1 MRHIRR
7 DYDAQPA
14 RSIEALERSILRRVG
29 RAIKDYGMIADGDR
43 VLVAI
48 SGGKDSWTLL
58 HVLRLLQRRAPV
70 RFDLFAVNIDQGY
83 PGFRVDLVEEYLKRE
98 GYEYYIVRNPTYR
111 IIQEKLEPGTTA
123 CALCSRLRRG
133 TLYRL
138 AKELNAT
145 KIALGH
151 HADDLMVTF
160 LMSVFFRGEIRTMPP
175 LLLSDDGQNI
185 VIRPLCYVFEEEIR
199 QYVPHTGAP
208 VVSCASPYCE
218 DETALRVQMKT
229 LLDELERRYP
239 RLKNSLLA
247 ALGKVNLT
255 HLMDR
260 RFLLGHLARSG
271 DRGGAPIP
279 SIEGERVFLAGH
291 ADAPHDPWMAWTS
304 PAEPD
309 TSDIRDG

>member
-1 MRHIRR
+1 MISLHR
-7 DYDAQPA
+7 DHEDERA
-14 RSIEALERSILRRVG
+14 RSIEVLERSILRRVG
-29 RAIKDYGMIADGDR
+29 RAIKDYRMIEDGDR

-70 RFDLFAVNIDQGY
+70 RFELFAVNIDQGY
-83 PGFRVDLVEEYLKRE
+83 PGFRADLIEEYLKRE
-98 GYEYYIVRNPTYR
+98 GYEYYIVQNPTYR
-111 IIQEKLEPGTTA
+111 IIQEKLDPNTTA

-138 AKELNAT
+138 AKELKAT

-160 LMSVFFRGEIRTMPP
+160 LLSVFFRGEIRTMPP
-175 LLLSDDGQNI
+175 ILLSDDGQNV
-185 VIRPLCYVFEEEIR
+185 VIRPLCYIFEDEIR

-208 VVSCASPYCE
+208 VVPCASPYCE
-218 DETALRVQMKT
+218 DETALRFQMKA
-229 LLDELERRYP
+229 LLDDLERRYP

-260 RFLLGHLARSG
+260 RFLPLLSAASNALRERAAVAAQAVLEDLDAA
-271 DRGGAPIP
+271 DR
-279 SIEGERVFLAGH
+279 
-291 ADAPHDPWMAWTS
+291 
-304 PAEPD
+304 
-309 TSDIRDG
+309 

>member
-1 MRHIRR
+1 MISLRHEHDDGR
-7 DYDAQPA
+7 A

-29 RAIKDYGMIADGDR
+29 RAIKDYRMIEDGDR

-58 HVLRLLQRRAPV
+58 HILRLLQRRAPV

-83 PGFRVDLVEEYLKRE
+83 PGFRADLIEEYLKRE
-98 GYEYYIVRNPTYR
+98 GYEYYIVPNPTYR

-133 TLYRL
+133 ALYRL
-138 AKELNAT
+138 AKDLKAT

-160 LMSVFFRGEIRTMPP
+160 LLSVFFRGEIRTMPP
-175 LLLSDDGQNI
+175 ILLSDDGQNV
-185 VIRPLCYVFEEEIR
+185 VIRPLCYVFEDEIR
-199 QYVPHTGAP
+199 RYVPHTGAP
-208 VVSCASPYCE
+208 VVPCASPYCE
-218 DETALRVQMKT
+218 DEAALRFQMKA
-229 LLDELERRYP
+229 LLDDLERRYP

-247 ALGKVNLT
+247 ALGKVNLA

-260 RFLLGHLARSG
+260 RFLPLCSAALNAADERTAALAR
-271 DRGGAPIP
+271 AVL
-279 SIEGERVFLAGH
+279 EE
-291 ADAPHDPWMAWTS
+291 ADV
-304 PAEPD
+304 
-309 TSDIRDG
+309 RDG

>member
-1 MRHIRR
+1 MISLRR
-7 DYDAQPA
+7 EREGERA

-29 RAIKDYGMIADGDR
+29 RAIKDYRMIEDGDR

-58 HVLRLLQRRAPV
+58 HILRLLQRRAPV

-83 PGFRVDLVEEYLKRE
+83 PGFRADLIEEYLKRE
-98 GYEYYIVRNPTYR
+98 GYEYYIVPNPTYR

-133 TLYRL
+133 ALYRL
-138 AKELNAT
+138 AKELKAT

-160 LMSVFFRGEIRTMPP
+160 LLSVFFRGEIRTMPP
-175 LLLSDDGQNI
+175 ILRSDDGQNI
-185 VIRPLCYVFEEEIR
+185 VIRPLCYVFEDEIR
-199 QYVPHTGAP
+199 RYVSHTGAP

-218 DETALRVQMKT
+218 DETALRFQMKA
-229 LLDELERRYP
+229 LLNDLEGRYP

-255 HLMDR
+255 HRMDR
-260 RFLLGHLARSG
+260 RFLPLLSADSSVTEGRAALVAQTILEDMGAGDGYDVSPQCAHDEASHL
-271 DRGGAPIP
+271 
-279 SIEGERVFLAGH
+279 
-291 ADAPHDPWMAWTS
+291 
-304 PAEPD
+304 
-309 TSDIRDG
+309 

>member
-1 MRHIRR
+1 MNEPMISIRR
-7 DYDAQPA
+7 NHEGEHT

-29 RAIKDYGMIADGDR
+29 RAIKDYRMIEDGDR

-70 RFDLFAVNIDQGY
+70 RFELFAVNIDQGY
-83 PGFRVDLVEEYLKRE
+83 PGFRADLIEEYLKRE
-98 GYEYYIVRNPTYR
+98 GYEYYIVSNPTYR

-138 AKELNAT
+138 AKELKAT

-160 LMSVFFRGEIRTMPP
+160 LLSVFFRGEVRTMPP
-175 LLLSDDGQNI
+175 ILISDDGQNFF
-185 VIRPLCYVFEEEIR
+185 IRPLCYVFEDEIR

-218 DETALRVQMKT
+218 DETALRFQMKN
-229 LLDELERRYP
+229 LLNELERRYP

-260 RFLLGHLARSG
+260 RFLPICSADSGSTDRRVALAMPTAFE
-271 DRGGAPIP
+271 DM
-279 SIEGERVFLAGH
+279 
-291 ADAPHDPWMAWTS
+291 DA
-304 PAEPD
+304 
-309 TSDIRDG
+309 RDG

>member
-1 MRHIRR
+1 MVSIRR
-7 DYDAQPA
+7 DHKGERA

-29 RAIKDYGMIADGDR
+29 CAIKDYRMIEDGDR

-70 RFDLFAVNIDQGY
+70 HFDLFAVNIDQGY
-83 PGFRVDLVEEYLKRE
+83 PGFRADLIEEYLQRE
-98 GYEYYIVRNPTYR
+98 GYEYYIVHNPTYR
-111 IIQEKLEPGTTA
+111 IIQEKLDPNATA

-138 AKELNAT
+138 AKELKAT

-160 LMSVFFRGEIRTMPP
+160 LLSVFFRGEIRTMPP
-175 LLLSDDGQNI
+175 ILLSDDGQNV
-185 VIRPLCYVFEEEIR
+185 VIRPLCYIFEDEIR

-208 VVSCASPYCE
+208 VVPCASPYCE
-218 DETALRVQMKT
+218 DETALRFQMKA
-229 LLDELERRYP
+229 LLDDLERRYP

-247 ALGKVNLT
+247 ALGKVNPL

-260 RFLLGHLARSG
+260 RFLPLLSAASNAMPERAAPAAQAVLEDLDAV
-271 DRGGAPIP
+271 DR
-279 SIEGERVFLAGH
+279 
-291 ADAPHDPWMAWTS
+291 
-304 PAEPD
+304 
-309 TSDIRDG
+309 

>member
-1 MRHIRR
+1 MISIHHDREGER
-7 DYDAQPA
+7 A

-29 RAIKDYGMIADGDR
+29 RAIKDYRMIEDGDR

-58 HVLRLLQRRAPV
+58 HVLRLLQQRAPV

-83 PGFRVDLVEEYLKRE
+83 PGFRADLIEEYLKRE
-98 GYEYYIVRNPTYR
+98 GYEYYIVQNPTYR

-138 AKELNAT
+138 AKELKAT

-160 LMSVFFRGEIRTMPP
+160 LLSIFFRGEIRTMPP
-175 LLLSDDGQNI
+175 VLLSDDRQNVI
-185 VIRPLCYVFEEEIR
+185 IRPLCYVFEDEIR
-199 QYVPHTGAP
+199 RYVPHTGAP

-218 DETALRVQMKT
+218 DETALRFQMKA
-229 LLDELERRYP
+229 LLEELERRYP
-239 RLKNSLLA
+239 RLKNSFLA
-247 ALGKVNLT
+247 ALGKINLT

-260 RFLLGHLARSG
+260 RFLPMLSEVPNAADGRVALA
-271 DRGGAPIP
+271 
-279 SIEGERVFLAGH
+279 
-291 ADAPHDPWMAWTS
+291 
-304 PAEPD
+304 AEPVLEEID
-309 TSDIRDG
+309 AHDG

>member
-1 MRHIRR
+1 MISLRR
-7 DYDAQPA
+7 EREGERA

-29 RAIKDYGMIADGDR
+29 RAIKDYRMIEDGDR

-58 HVLRLLQRRAPV
+58 HILRLLQRRAPV

-83 PGFRVDLVEEYLKRE
+83 PGFRADLIEEYLKRE
-98 GYEYYIVRNPTYR
+98 GYEYYIVPNPTYR

-133 TLYRL
+133 ALYRL
-138 AKELNAT
+138 AKELKAT

-160 LMSVFFRGEIRTMPP
+160 LLSVFFRGEIRTMPP
-175 LLLSDDGQNI
+175 ILRSDDGQNI
-185 VIRPLCYVFEEEIR
+185 VIRPLCYVFEDEIR
-199 QYVPHTGAP
+199 RYVSHTGAP

-218 DETALRVQMKT
+218 DETALRFQMKA
-229 LLDELERRYP
+229 LLNELEGRYP

-260 RFLLGHLARSG
+260 RFLPLLSADSSVTEGRAALVAQTILEDMGAGDGYDVSPQCAHDEASHL
-271 DRGGAPIP
+271 
-279 SIEGERVFLAGH
+279 
-291 ADAPHDPWMAWTS
+291 
-304 PAEPD
+304 
-309 TSDIRDG
+309 